1 MIYAAVPHESLTR
14 EIIAASTSGRLDH
27 VPTPT
32 PEGRVVLAFRGPV
45 PSGASRYVTRDSAEA
60 MRSWVGSRPKP
71 EDEDEAAA
79 LAVAHREALLTR
91 LGAP

>member
-32 PEGRVVLAFRGPV
+32 PEGRVILAFRGPV
-45 PSGASRYVTRDSAEA
+45 PSGASRYVTREGAEA
-60 MRSWVGSRPKP
+60 MRSWVDGRTKP
-71 EDEDEAAA
+71 EDADEAAA
-79 LAVAHREALLTR
+79 LSVAHREALVER
-91 LGAP
+91 LGER